1 MTQYIFLILFV
12 LILAPKSFA
21 QLKLIGLPHQN
32 KVSSP
37 IERTT
42 DDEKYIELPFFD
54 DFSKTQQG
62 QPNNTLWKANSGVF
76 INNGLASTPPTVNT
90 ASFDGLDNQGNP
102 YDFSKEQLI
111 GKTDSLVSHNFDL
124 VKIGSGN
131 QLMFEFY
138 WQAEGLG
145 ELPDATDSLMLQGY
159 KYINDSTFRWETLW
173 SVSGDTSKILPIKFR
188 KERILMKEA
197 EYFHENFKFKFQ
209 SIGRQSGSYDHWH
222 LDYVLVYIV
231 GRDNPLKRI
240 DIAMGV
246 VPNPIF
252 GEYTAMPAPIFFSNP
267 TEYLTDTL
275 LTSIHNVS
283 DTINVV
289 TPRCFAKELLTNT
302 QLGELETTAISENG
316 EDKFQGDAFIGQVNE
331 DGKRRGERLS
341 LLVFNQGIANQIPR
355 GDSAKISYQFV
366 VEAGEKN
373 ELIPTRNNDT
383 LTVIAHLKDY
393 WAYDDGEAEYGI
405 GINQRFGKLAYQF
418 FTPQKDILTH
428 IDICFP
434 KLGIDLAS
442 ENFNLLI
449 WSKLDTLDETKSILL
464 HRQNAGFN
472 YANSRN
478 AFTRIEL
485 NNPIEVEGEYFIG
498 FEQLG
503 DLMLTVGYDK
513 NTTSGSHIFYNVSS
527 KWERNYT
534 FEGSMMM
541 RPVFQKKDIVNGL
554 EDDWANELKLYPN
567 PTTDLLSIEGENLQK
582 AEILDL
588 TGKIFLTHH
597 FIESNKTIHVSS
609 LQSGMYVV
617 RVFSAKGWVA
627 NKKLII
633 KR

>member
-1 MTQYIFLILFV
+1 MNQYIFLILLLLTFTH
-12 LILAPKSFA
+12 KSIA
-21 QLKLIGLPHQN
+21 QLKLVRLSHQQN
-32 KVSSP
+32 TKDTR
-37 IERTT
+37 ERTSVN
-42 DDEKYIELPFFD
+42 EKYIELPFFD
-54 DFSKTQQG
+54 DFSKTTQG
-62 QPNNTLWKANSGVF
+62 QPDTALWKMNSGVF
-76 INNGLASTPPTVNT
+76 INNGLATTPPTVNT

-111 GKTDSLVSHNFDL
+111 GKTDSLVSHSIDL

-131 QLMFEFY
+131 QLIFEFY

-159 KYINDSTFRWETLW
+159 KYINDSTYRWETLW
-173 SVSGDTSKILPIKFR
+173 SVNGDSAKIYPIKFR
-188 KERILMKEA
+188 KERILMKDV
-197 EYFHENFKFKFQ
+197 EYFHPNFKFQFQ

-246 VPNPIF
+246 IPNSIF
-252 GEYTAMPAPIFFSNP
+252 GEYTAMPAQVFFNNP

-275 LTSIHNVS
+275 FTSIHNIS

-289 TPRCFAKELLTNT
+289 TPRCIVKELITGS
-302 QLGELETTAISENG
+302 QLGELETIAISENG

-341 LLVFNQGIANQIPR
+341 LLAFNQGIANQIPR
-355 GDSAKISYQFV
+355 GDSAKIAYQFF

-405 GINQRFGKLAYQF
+405 GINQRFGKLAYQY
-418 FTPQKDILTH
+418 FTPKKDTLTH
-428 IDICFP
+428 IDISFP
-434 KLGIDLAS
+434 KLGINLAS

-464 HRQNAGFN
+464 HRQNSGFN
-472 YANSRN
+472 YSNIRNS
-478 AFTRIEL
+478 FTRIEL
-485 NNPIEVEGEYFIG
+485 NNLIPVEGEYFIG

-513 NTTSGSHIFYNVSS
+513 NTESGSHIFYNVSS

-541 RPVFQKKDIVNGL
+541 RPVFQKKDIINGI
-554 EDDWANELKLYPN
+554 EDEWVGGIKLYPN
-567 PTTDLLSIEGENLQK
+567 PTSDVFIIEGENLQK

-588 TGKIFLTHH
+588 TGKIFHTHH
-597 FIESNKTIHVSS
+597 FKETTKTINISS
-609 LQSGMYVV
+609 LHSGIYVV
-617 RVFSAKGWVA
+617 RIFSEKGWIT
-627 NKKLII
+627 NKRLLK
-633 KR
+633 K